1 MSAQSVPSLTR
12 DPILSIRQTIR
23 RLLNRISL
31 NRGAVYGV
39 MILSALIAFEIFNYG
54 TTEYAFKD
62 LLGDLSFLGIHW
74 ATILALAFCGIDFAG
89 IARLFTPHRA
99 RRETMEAWYL
109 LAAWFLAATMN
120 AMLTWWAVSLALISH
135 STLGNEILDRQA
147 LITSVPVFVAV
158 LVWLMRVLMIGTFT
172 LAGDRLFK
180 QDAVLQ
186 RKATTRRRS
195 ANPASPRTAKSPGRK
210 WSPPSFEPE
219 PMVARSQTRH

>member
-12 DPILSIRQTIR
+12 DPIISIRQAIR
-23 RLLNRISL
+23 RFLNRTSL

-54 TTEYAFKD
+54 TTEHAFKD

-89 IARLFTPHRA
+89 IARLFTPNRA
-99 RRETMEAWYL
+99 RREAMEAWYL

-135 STLGNEILDRQA
+135 SALGNEILDRQA
-147 LITSVPVFVAV
+147 LVTSVPVFVAV

-172 LAGDRLFK
+172 LAGDRLFQ
-180 QDAVLQ
+180 QDSSLH
-186 RKATTRRRS
+186 RKAAARRRT
-195 ANPASPRTAKSPGRK
+195 ANPAPPRTVKSPGRK
-210 WSPPSFEPE
+210 WSPPSYEPE
-219 PMVARSQTRH
+219 PMVARTQTRH

>member
-1 MSAQSVPSLTR
+1 MSAHSVPSISR
-12 DPILSIRQTIR
+12 DPIASIRQAVR
-23 RLLNRISL
+23 RILNRISL

-62 LLGDLSFLGIHW
+62 LLGDLSFLGVHW

-89 IARLFTPHRA
+89 IARLFTPQRA
-99 RRETMEAWYL
+99 RREAIEAWYL

-135 STLGNEILDRQA
+135 SQLGNEILDRQA

-172 LAGDRLFK
+172 LAGGRLFK
-180 QDAVLQ
+180 QDAAHQ
-186 RKATTRRRS
+186 HRS
-195 ANPASPRTAKSPGRK
+195 AARRKSPDASPVQPPRSPARS
-210 WSPPSFEPE
+210 WRPPSYDPE
-219 PMVARSQTRH
+219 PMVARPQARH

>member
-1 MSAQSVPSLTR
+1 MSAQSVPSLSR
-12 DPILSIRQTIR
+12 DPILSIRQAIR
-23 RLLNRISL
+23 RFLNRISL
-31 NRGAVYGV
+31 NRGTVYGV

-54 TTEYAFKD
+54 TTEHAFKD
-62 LLGDLSFLGIHW
+62 LLGDLSFVGIHW

-99 RRETMEAWYL
+99 RRDAMEAWYL

-120 AMLTWWAVSLALISH
+120 AMLTWWSVSLALISH
-135 STLGNEILDRQA
+135 SELGNEILDRQA
-147 LITSVPVFVAV
+147 LVTSVPVFVAV

-180 QDAVLQ
+180 QDAALN
-186 RKATTRRRS
+186 RKTATRRRTTIQ
-195 ANPASPRTAKSPGRK
+195 ASPRTTKSPSRK
-210 WSPPSFEPE
+210 WSPPSYEPE